1 MGAGRRER
9 GPAARGDRAG
19 GANRAPRSAPGG
31 AGRGSRAR
39 ARPGRSTA
47 SQRIARAGR
56 GAGGGRRAPRGARR
70 PRRADAVGRATAR
83 PRPSPPPPARQGD
96 ARPRCD
102 PRAGPLPATNSPQK
116 EKTHPTWRARRARAS
131 RGAARPGRTPPAPRR
146 SGARW
151 CPRCARPGEGGAS
164 ARAARTRQSPNAP
177 LPIRPHLRRGRL
189 PRVGVR
195 GGLQRLLQFALEA
208 LGRGVGGG
216 HFKEGERGG
225 GRRKRRRLGR
235 AGEADGSSLKLRPPC
250 GGGRGVEEAGEAGR
264 AGKREADSRRAPG
277 AGARR
282 GRGAG
287 RATVPGRSAG
297 GARAAREWGDGA
309 RHRRQHSPRRGASL
323 FHARALAARP
333 TPAPRAR
340 LAARAAPMA
349 AATAATLAALS
360 RDGPAIGKYLRLR
373 ALQE

>member
-1 MGAGRRER
+1 MGGGRRER

-70 PRRADAVGRATAR
+70 PRRGDAVGRTTAR

-96 ARPRCD
+96 AQSRCD

-131 RGAARPGRTPPAPRR
+131 HGAARPGRTPPVPRR

-151 CPRCARPGEGGAS
+151 CSRCARPGEGGAS

-195 GGLQRLLQFALEA
+195 GGLQRLLQLALEA
-208 LGRGVGGG
+208 FGRGVGGG

-225 GRRKRRRLGR
+225 GGGNGGASGAPGRRTGR
-235 AGEADGSSLKLRPPC
+235 ASSCARH
-250 GGGRGVEEAGEAGR
+250 A
-264 AGKREADSRRAPG
+264 
-277 AGARR
+277 AGAE
-282 GRGAG
+282 G
-287 RATVPGRSAG
+287 
-297 GARAAREWGDGA
+297 
-309 RHRRQHSPRRGASL
+309 
-323 FHARALAARP
+323 
-333 TPAPRAR
+333 
-340 LAARAAPMA
+340 
-349 AATAATLAALS
+349 
-360 RDGPAIGKYLRLR
+360 
-373 ALQE
+373 